1 MEHHRH
7 NDQRRAIHIYLL
19 ITMDKVVSIMIEK
32 DKSNAKK
39 NVLILILIPLFKQ
52 SYSRRF

>member
-39 NVLILILIPLFKQ
+39 KFWYLF
-52 SYSRRF
+52 